1 MNMDSFN
8 TLQEALESLSEEQR
22 AVLEKPSPG
31 DADAL
36 ASILEKMS
44 NINEVEGQIVVG
56 AWAF

>member
-1 MNMDSFN
+1 MNTASFN

-22 AVLEKPSPG
+22 AVLETPSPE
-31 DADAL
+31 DTDAL

-56 AWAF
+56 VGAF